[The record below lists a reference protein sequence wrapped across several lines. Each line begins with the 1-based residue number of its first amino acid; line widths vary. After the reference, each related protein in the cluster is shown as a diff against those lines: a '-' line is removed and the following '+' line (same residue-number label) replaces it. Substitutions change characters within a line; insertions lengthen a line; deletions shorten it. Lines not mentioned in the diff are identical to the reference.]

1 MNEAAIIY
9 FLMLCC
15 RKVRHAA
22 AVALS
27 HMTSSTHAQSQEQ
40 FLRHISNFYR
50 LSLSAAAVTGADEA
64 VLSTDAD
71 DAADT
76 AVVQFTQDIVAVIR
90 KIGQRHEITNDLT
103 SFEYMLYK
111 CTFFCVFA
119 FDHKVQWVW
128 SYS

>member
-1 MNEAAIIY
+1 
-9 FLMLCC
+9 MLCC
-15 RKVRHAA
+15 RKLRHAA

-64 VLSTDAD
+64 VVSTDG

-103 SFEYMLYK
+103 SFEYLLYK
-111 CTFFCVFA
+111 CTFFVCVFA
-119 FDHKVQWVW
+119 CDHEVQWMW